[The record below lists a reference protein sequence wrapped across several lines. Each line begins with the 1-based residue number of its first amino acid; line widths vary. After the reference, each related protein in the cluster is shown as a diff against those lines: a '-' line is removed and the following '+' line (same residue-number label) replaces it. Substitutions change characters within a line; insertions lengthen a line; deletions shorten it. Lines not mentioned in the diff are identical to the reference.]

1 MVRRYCDKCGQD
13 ITYYKDFIV
22 KMNVETIATKIEYL
36 EEEDKNF
43 DLCSECW
50 EMIESCIERGME
62 NDE

>member
-1 MVRRYCDKCGQD
+1 MVRRFCDKCGQD

-43 DLCSECW
+43 DLCSKCW
-50 EMIESCIERGME
+50 EDLAHSIYDAYG
-62 NDE
+62 D